1 MTKQRNSHLGGRLG
15 SGVFPIRQH
24 LHKLKPYR
32 NARQDFEGQASIWLD
47 ANENA
52 WGGAHQGAYH
62 RYPDPFSKEVRQ
74 ELATLK
80 GVSEHAIFVGHG
92 SDEVIDIL
100 VRLTC
105 DPASS
110 KILLSSPTYG
120 MMAVS
125 AAIHG
130 VECVDIPLHGADY
143 HLPVDELIDAMYQD
157 PSIRMIYVCSPNN
170 PTGTQWSTQDCQR
183 LAKVASEQGIMM
195 LLDEAYIDYAPK
207 PSMAMDSFWTEMPTL
222 VVMQTLSKAW
232 GQAALRIGWAI
243 AHPEF
248 ISWMDKIK
256 PPYSI
261 AKPVQSLALDAL
273 KDPSLLQKTVAL
285 THTERARLL
294 AELPGLQDVI
304 HVFPTDA
311 NFILFRHSHA
321 EQLYHWLT
329 THGIVVRDRRHEV
342 SDALRVTI
350 GTADENSAFLD
361 ALKSFNP

>member
-1 MTKQRNSHLGGRLG
+1 MGKQRNSQQG
-15 SGVFPIRQH
+15 SFGSDLFPIRQH

-52 WGGAHQGAYH
+52 WGGAHQGAYS
-62 RYPDPFSKEVRQ
+62 RYPDPFSKALRQ
-74 ELATLK
+74 ELASLK
-80 GVSEHAIFVGHG
+80 GVTEDAIFVGHG

-105 DPASS
+105 DPGSS

-120 MMAVS
+120 MMGVS

-130 VECVDIPLHGADY
+130 VECVDIPLQGADY
-143 HLPVDELIDAMYQD
+143 QLPVNELIDAMNQD

-170 PTGTQWSTQDCQR
+170 PTGTQWSIQDCHK
-183 LAKVASEQGIMM
+183 LAKVASEQGILM

-207 PSMAMDSFWTEMPTL
+207 PSMAIDSFWAEVPTL

-232 GQAALRIGWAI
+232 GQAALRVGWAI

-248 ISWMDKIK
+248 IGWMDKIK

-261 AKPVQSLALDAL
+261 AKPVQSLALEAL
-273 KDPSLLQKTVAL
+273 KEPSIFQKTIAL
-285 THTERARLL
+285 THTERERMLE
-294 AELPGLQDVI
+294 ELPSHQGVSY
-304 HVFPTDA
+304 VFPTDA

-321 EQLYHWLT
+321 KELYQWLT

-350 GTADENSAFLD
+350 GTEDENKAFMD